1 MQIVILAGGKAIRL
15 YPLTKHIPKSMI
27 QILGK
32 PFLSYQLDLLKI
44 NKITDVVLCL
54 GTFSN
59 QIIDYFGNGK
69 RDKISIKYSV
79 EEPDSLLGTAGALK
93 KAEKI
98 LDDEFFVMYGDSYLP
113 INFEMIFQE
122 FKKSGKSA
130 LMTVYKN
137 NNQFDKS
144 NVDIN
149 DNIVIVYDK
158 SDNSHNLKYIDY
170 GLLVLKKSVLDIIPS
185 NEFINLDYLICNL
198 IEKKELVS
206 LEVNQRFYE
215 IGTISGVNDF
225 ENYIK
230 SKM

>member
-1 MQIVILAGGKAIRL
+1 MQIVILAGGKATRL
-15 YPLTKHIPKSMI
+15 YPLTKNIPKNMI
-27 QILGK
+27 EILGK

-44 NKITDVVLCL
+44 NKIKNIVLCL

-59 QIIDYFGNGK
+59 QIIDYFGDGK
-69 RDKISIKYSV
+69 RYEISIKYSV
-79 EEPDSLLGTAGALK
+79 EEPDKLLGTAGALK

-113 INFEMIFQE
+113 INFEIIFQE

-130 LMTVYKN
+130 LMTVYRN

-149 DNIVIVYDK
+149 DNIVVVYDK

-170 GLLVLKKSVLDIIPS
+170 GLLVLKKSVLNIIPS

-198 IEKKELVS
+198 IEKKELAS
-206 LEVNQRFYE
+206 LEVSQRFYE

>member
-1 MQIVILAGGKAIRL
+1 MQIVILAGGKATRL
-15 YPLTKHIPKSMI
+15 YPLTKNIPKSMI
-27 QILGK
+27 KILGK

-44 NKITDVVLCL
+44 NKIKNIVLCL

-59 QIIDYFGNGK
+59 QIIDYFGDGK
-69 RDKISIKYSV
+69 RYEISIKYSV
-79 EEPDSLLGTAGALK
+79 EEPDKLLGTAGALK

-113 INFEMIFQE
+113 INFEIIFQE

-130 LMTVYKN
+130 LMTVYRN

-149 DNIVIVYDK
+149 DNIVVVYDK

-170 GLLVLKKSVLDIIPS
+170 GLLVLKKSVLNIIPS

-198 IEKKELVS
+198 IEKKELAS
-206 LEVNQRFYE
+206 LEVSQRFYE

>member
-1 MQIVILAGGKAIRL
+1 MQIVILAGGKATRL
-15 YPLTKHIPKSMI
+15 YPLTKNIPKSMI
-27 QILGK
+27 KILGK

-44 NKITDVVLCL
+44 NKIKNIVLCL

-59 QIIDYFGNGK
+59 QIIDYFGDGK
-69 RDKISIKYSV
+69 RYEISIKYSV
-79 EEPDSLLGTAGALK
+79 EEPNKLLGTAGALK

-113 INFEMIFQE
+113 INFEIIFQE

-130 LMTVYKN
+130 LMTVYRN

-149 DNIVIVYDK
+149 DNIVVVYDK

-185 NEFINLDYLICNL
+185 NEFINLNYLICNL
-198 IEKKELVS
+198 IEKKELASFEVS
-206 LEVNQRFYE
+206 QRFYE